1 MIKIINIENAA
12 KEDILTRDIKLES
25 GVEAIVADIIKNVRE
40 NGDAAL
46 KEYSLKFDKAEIKNL
61 RVTAEEIDSAY
72 NSEDPALIEKHELG
86 LFLNL
91 RDDIIERPVLY
102 FYRNLSFLRIGIRR
116 DMQYTQY

>member
-46 KEYSLKFDKAEIKNL
+46 REFQLYRWDKRAGEDRVIKEYDHAMDEI
-61 RVTAEEIDSAY
+61 RYFAMSMEE
-72 NSEDPALIEKHELG
+72 K
-86 LFLNL
+86 
-91 RDDIIERPVLY
+91 ERPLAALY
-102 FYRNLSFLRIGIRR
+102 VERGTY
-116 DMQYTQY
+116 